1 LLGCSTCL
9 FLMGSYLR
17 GWDIKASHPT
27 TLITNQMSEGS
38 EEAGTNSG
46 IAPSNIRRSPS
57 FHLLKPGR
65 LALPFR
71 PTLTETRL

>member
-1 LLGCSTCL
+1 
-9 FLMGSYLR
+9 MGSYLR

-38 EEAGTNSG
+38 EEARYQQWYR
-46 IAPSNIRRSPS
+46 AFQHPALAF

-71 PTLTETRL
+71 PTLTETRLI